1 MALQS
6 FLNPLYVSAAVVVAI
21 ISMVLYK
28 IIYDPLAHI
37 PGPLIARFTPI
48 WLYSLSFRGIEAS
61 TIDQLHKK
69 FGAVVR
75 VAPSEVDISDGAAI
89 HQVYVKDGGSMKN
102 PCYKNFDINGFSTI
116 FSARDPAYRATRAKA
131 VVSIFSQTAVQGG
144 KGSVLRCV
152 DNMVG
157 KLKKEKHD
165 AAGQPVD
172 VLNIFRSFAMDMLTT
187 YLFKES
193 YQGLEESILSATEF
207 VDSFVAATRFFY
219 LPKAIFEFA
228 EHVAASLDKK
238 RLHTLRS
245 KALVEKFAGDVV
257 DRAMTQEKGK
267 GETYQG
273 RLLNAGISREE
284 TIANCIDVMFAGTD
298 GIAMNLSAICCYL
311 ARASEKYVRCAEQV
325 WTGTDI
331 QYLLQIRASA

>member
-6 FLNPLYVSAAVVVAI
+6 FVNPLYFCAAIVLAI
-21 ISMVLYK
+21 ISIILYK

-37 PGPLIARFTPI
+37 PSPLIARLTPI

-75 VAPSEVDISDGAAI
+75 VAPNEVDISDGAAI
-89 HQVYVKDGGSMKN
+89 HQVYVKEGGFMKN
-102 PCYKNFDINGFSTI
+102 PCYRNFDINGFPTI
-116 FSARDPAYRATRAKA
+116 FSAQDPAYRAIRAKA

-144 KGSVLRCV
+144 KISVLRCV
-152 DNMVG
+152 DSMVG
-157 KLKKEKHD
+157 RLKREKDD
-165 AAGQPVD
+165 AAGKPVD

-187 YLFKES
+187 YLFKKS
-193 YQGLEESILSATEF
+193 YQGIEEPILSATGF
-207 VDSFVAATRFFY
+207 VDSFVAANRFFY

-228 EHVAASLDKK
+228 ERVTASFDKK
-238 RLHTLRS
+238 RLHTLKS

-257 DRAMTQEKGK
+257 DRAVTQEKGK
-267 GETYQG
+267 GETYQE

-284 TIANCIDVMFAGTD
+284 TVANCLDAMFAGTD
-298 GIAMNLSAICCYL
+298 GVAMNLSAICCYL
-311 ARASEKYVRCAEQV
+311 ARASEKYVRCVE
-325 WTGTDI
+325 
-331 QYLLQIRASA
+331 